1 MLKIIAG
8 GVAVAIGTS
17 VAAASTVTIT
27 FGEGGGHD
35 PLPGSPSSPGS
46 SRGGEFLVS
55 GSLGN
60 FSSFCLELD
69 EALTDTTYNYE
80 ISDAARSGGV
90 GGGSPDPL
98 SAETAEL
105 YRQFVSGAIGP
116 TGSMTEREFN
126 NAIQDAFWYLEEEL
140 GAVDFDAATA
150 ADSSSQFAFLNST
163 AQSLVDSVWG
173 TTASVGLVRVLNLT
187 TVTTGADRQS
197 ILYITAIPL
206 PGAGALAMAGLL
218 GVAAVR
224 RRRVF

>member
-1 MLKIIAG
+1 MLKLVAATAAAIAI
-8 GVAVAIGTS
+8 AST
-17 VAAASTVTIT
+17 AAASTVTIA
-27 FGEGGGHD
+27 FGPGGGHD
-35 PLPGSPSSPGS
+35 PLPGSPLSPGS
-46 SRGGEFLVS
+46 QRGGEFLVS
-55 GSLGN
+55 GSLGD
-60 FSSFCLELD
+60 FSSFCLELN
-69 EALTDTTYNYE
+69 EALSETTYNYE
-80 ISDAARSGGV
+80 ISDAARGGGV

-105 YRQFVSGAIGP
+105 YRQFVSGAVGP
-116 TGSMTEREFN
+116 MGSMTEREFN

-140 GAVDFDAATA
+140 GAVDFAAATA
-150 ADSSSQFAFLNST
+150 AASSAQFAFLSST

-173 TTASVGLVRVLNLT
+173 TTASVGRVRVLNLT
-187 TVTTGADRQS
+187 EISTGANRQS